1 MNALPLC
8 CFAPVSWYVLYADE
22 SFCLAQDEYFQ
33 KQTYRNRFD
42 ILTGNGVQTLTIPVE
57 STEGERKLLRDIRIS
72 PEYSG
77 KKTLQAIRSAYG
89 NSAMYDFIEN
99 ELEDLFLKEE
109 KFLFDFNMK
118 AHDWTCRWYPQIPKG
133 RLIESKIPEERLAE
147 PKIPEERLAEPK
159 IPEERLIE
167 SKIPEERLIESKIL
181 NERLAEPK
189 ILEERWKQRGTRPVE
204 LKSYPQ
210 VFADRFPFE
219 KDLSIL
225 DAIFNLGK
233 TSMKTL
239 GHVNNS

>member
-8 CFAPVSWYVLYADE
+8 CFAPVSWFVLYADE
-22 SFCLAQDEYFQ
+22 NFRLAQDEYFQ

-57 STEGERKLLRDIRIS
+57 STGGERKLLRDIRIS
-72 PEYSG
+72 SEYSG

-89 NSAMYDFIEN
+89 NSAMYDFVEV
-99 ELEDLFLKEE
+99 ELEELFLKEE
-109 KFLFDFNMK
+109 KFLIDFNMK
-118 AHDWTCRWYPQIPKG
+118 AHDWTCRWFPLIPEG

-147 PKIPEERLAEPK
+147 PKIHFVKE
-159 IPEERLIE
+159 
-167 SKIPEERLIESKIL
+167 
-181 NERLAEPK
+181 
-189 ILEERWKQRGTRPVE
+189 LEGERWKQRGTRPVE

-233 TSMKTL
+233 TSIQNL
-239 GHVNNS
+239 GRVNNS

>member
-22 SFCLAQDEYFQ
+22 NFALEQDQYFQ

-57 STEGERKLLRDIRIS
+57 STGGERKLLRDIRIS
-72 PEYSG
+72 SEYSG

-99 ELEDLFLKEE
+99 ELHELFLKEE
-109 KFLFDFNMK
+109 KFLFDFNMRS
-118 AHDWTCRWYPQIPKG
+118 HNWVCSWYPKVLDE
-133 RLIESKIPEERLAE
+133 RSTESKVLD
-147 PKIPEERLAEPK
+147 
-159 IPEERLIE
+159 
-167 SKIPEERLIESKIL
+167 
-181 NERLAEPK
+181 
-189 ILEERWKQRGTRPVE
+189 ERWKMRGTRPVE

-233 TSMKTL
+233 TSMKSL

>member
-22 SFCLAQDEYFQ
+22 NFALEQDEYFQ

-57 STEGERKLLRDIRIS
+57 STGGERKLLRDIRIS

-89 NSAMYDFIEN
+89 NSAIYDFIEQ
-99 ELEDLFLKEE
+99 ELEELFLKEE
-109 KFLFDFNMK
+109 KFLIDFNTR
-118 AHDWTCRWYPQIPKG
+118 AHEYSIKWFGLLAK
-133 RLIESKIPEERLAE
+133 EKIADGTVDD
-147 PKIPEERLAEPK
+147 K
-159 IPEERLIE
+159 
-167 SKIPEERLIESKIL
+167 
-181 NERLAEPK
+181 
-189 ILEERWKQRGTRPVE
+189 WKQRGTRPVE

-233 TSMKTL
+233 TSVKAL

>member
-22 SFCLAQDEYFQ
+22 NFALEQDEYFQ

-57 STEGERKLLRDIRIS
+57 STGGERTLLRDIRIS

-89 NSAMYDFIEN
+89 NSAMYDFIEQ
-99 ELEDLFLKEE
+99 ELEELFLKEE
-109 KFLFDFNMK
+109 KFLIDFNTR
-118 AHDWTCRWYPQIPKG
+118 AHEYSIKWFGLLAK
-133 RLIESKIPEERLAE
+133 EKIADGTVDD
-147 PKIPEERLAEPK
+147 K
-159 IPEERLIE
+159 
-167 SKIPEERLIESKIL
+167 
-181 NERLAEPK
+181 
-189 ILEERWKQRGTRPVE
+189 WKQRGTRPVE
-204 LKSYPQ
+204 LRSYPQ
-210 VFADRFPFE
+210 VFSDRVPFE

-233 TSMKTL
+233 TSVKAL

>member
-8 CFAPVSWYVLYADE
+8 CFAPVSWYVLYAEDNFALSNE
-22 SFCLAQDEYFQ
+22 EYFQ

-57 STEGERKLLRDIRIS
+57 STGGERTLVRDIRIS

-89 NSAMYDFIEN
+89 NSAMYDFIDV
-99 ELEDLFLKEE
+99 ELEELFLKEE
-109 KFLFDFNMK
+109 KFLIDFNTM
-118 AHDWTCRWYPQIPKG
+118 AHEYSIKWFGLLAK
-133 RLIESKIPEERLAE
+133 EKIADGTVDD
-147 PKIPEERLAEPK
+147 K
-159 IPEERLIE
+159 
-167 SKIPEERLIESKIL
+167 
-181 NERLAEPK
+181 
-189 ILEERWKQRGTRPVE
+189 WKQRGTRPVE

-233 TSMKTL
+233 TSVKAL

>member
-22 SFCLAQDEYFQ
+22 NFCLAQDEYFQ

-57 STEGERKLLRDIRIS
+57 STGGERKLLRDIRIS
-72 PEYSG
+72 PEYNG

-89 NSAMYDFIEN
+89 NSAMYDFIDQ
-99 ELEDLFLKEE
+99 ELEELFLKEE

-118 AHDWTCRWYPQIPKG
+118 SHNWVCRWYPQIPRG
-133 RLIESKIPEERLAE
+133 RLNES
-147 PKIPEERLAEPK
+147 K

-167 SKIPEERLIESKIL
+167 SKIPEERLIESKIPE
-181 NERLAEPK
+181 ERLAEPK
-189 ILEERWKQRGTRPVE
+189 ILGERWKQRGIRPVE

-233 TSMKTL
+233 TSMKSL

>member
-1 MNALPLC
+1 MNVLPLC
-8 CFAPVSWYVLYADE
+8 CFAPVSWYVLYAEDNFALSNE
-22 SFCLAQDEYFQ
+22 EYFQ

-57 STEGERKLLRDIRIS
+57 STGGERTLLRDIRIS

-89 NSAMYDFIEN
+89 NSAMYDFIDV
-99 ELEDLFLKEE
+99 ELEELFLKEE
-109 KFLFDFNMK
+109 KFLIDFNSK
-118 AHDWTCRWYPQIPKG
+118 AHEWSCRWFPKVVDQ
-133 RLIESKIPEERLAE
+133 RSTESKVLD
-147 PKIPEERLAEPK
+147 
-159 IPEERLIE
+159 
-167 SKIPEERLIESKIL
+167 
-181 NERLAEPK
+181 
-189 ILEERWKQRGTRPVE
+189 ERWKARGTRPVE

-233 TSMKTL
+233 TSVKAL

>member
-8 CFAPVSWYVLYADE
+8 CFAPVSWYVLYAEE
-22 SFCLAQDEYFQ
+22 SFALSEEEYFQ

-57 STEGERKLLRDIRIS
+57 STGGERKLLRDIRIS
-72 PEYSG
+72 PEYNG

-89 NSAMYDFIEN
+89 NSAMYDFIEQ
-99 ELEDLFLKEE
+99 ELEELFLKEE
-109 KFLFDFNMK
+109 KFLFDFNMRS
-118 AHDWTCRWYPQIPKG
+118 HNWVCRWYPTIPK
-133 RLIESKIPEERLAE
+133 
-147 PKIPEERLAEPK
+147 
-159 IPEERLIE
+159 ERLIE
-167 SKIPEERLIESKIL
+167 SKIPMERLIESKIPM
-181 NERLAEPK
+181 ERLAEPK
-189 ILEERWKQRGTRPVE
+189 IHFVKELEVERWKQRGTRPVE

-233 TSMKTL
+233 TSVKAL

>member
-1 MNALPLC
+1 MEPNSLGSYVPFGRLDLLMNELPLC

-22 SFCLAQDEYFQ
+22 NFCLAQDEYFQ

-42 ILTGNGVQTLTIPVE
+42 ILTGNGVQPLTIPVE
-57 STEGERKLLRDIRIS
+57 STGGERKLLRDIRIS
-72 PEYSG
+72 PEYNG

-89 NSAMYDFIEN
+89 NSAMYDFIEQ
-99 ELEDLFLKEE
+99 ELEELFLKEE

-118 AHDWTCRWYPQIPKG
+118 AHEWSCRWFPQIPKG

-147 PKIPEERLAEPK
+147 PKIHIVKEMEV
-159 IPEERLIE
+159 
-167 SKIPEERLIESKIL
+167 
-181 NERLAEPK
+181 
-189 ILEERWKQRGTRPVE
+189 ERWKQRGTRPVE
-204 LKSYPQ
+204 FKRYPQ

-219 KDLSIL
+219 SDLSIL

-233 TSMKTL
+233 TSLSSL

>member
-1 MNALPLC
+1 MNELPLC

-22 SFCLAQDEYFQ
+22 NFCLAQDEYFQ

-42 ILTGNGVQTLTIPVE
+42 ILTGNGVQTLTVPVE
-57 STEGERKLLRDIRIS
+57 STGGERKLLRDIRIS
-72 PEYSG
+72 PEYNG

-89 NSAMYDFIEN
+89 NSAMYDFIEH
-99 ELEDLFLKEE
+99 ELEELFLKEE
-109 KFLFDFNMK
+109 KFLFDFNMRS
-118 AHDWTCRWYPQIPKG
+118 HNWVCRWYPKVLDE
-133 RLIESKIPEERLAE
+133 RSTESKVVSQRST
-147 PKIPEERLAEPK
+147 
-159 IPEERLIE
+159 E
-167 SKIPEERLIESKIL
+167 SKVLD
-181 NERLAEPK
+181 
-189 ILEERWKQRGTRPVE
+189 ERWKIRGTRPVE

-233 TSMKTL
+233 TSMKSL

>member
-1 MNALPLC
+1 MTSLPLC
-8 CFAPVSWYVLYADE
+8 CFAPISWYVLNAE
-22 SFCLAQDEYFQ
+22 NNFEISNEEYFQ

-57 STEGERKLLRDIRIS
+57 STGGERKFLRDIRIS
-72 PEYSG
+72 SEYSG

-89 NSAMYDFIEN
+89 NSAMYDFVEV
-99 ELEDLFLKEE
+99 ELQELFLKEE
-109 KFLFDFNMK
+109 KFLIDFNMK
-118 AHDWTCRWYPQIPKG
+118 AHDWTCRWFPQIPEG

-147 PKIPEERLAEPK
+147 PKIHFVKE
-159 IPEERLIE
+159 
-167 SKIPEERLIESKIL
+167 
-181 NERLAEPK
+181 
-189 ILEERWKQRGTRPVE
+189 LEVERWKTRGTRPVE

-219 KDLSIL
+219 KDLSII

-233 TSMKTL
+233 TSIKTL

>member
-22 SFCLAQDEYFQ
+22 NFALEQDEYFQ

-57 STEGERKLLRDIRIS
+57 STGGERTLLRDIRIS

-89 NSAMYDFIEN
+89 NSAIYDFIEQ
-99 ELEDLFLKEE
+99 ELQELFLKEE
-109 KFLFDFNMK
+109 KFLIDFNTR
-118 AHDWTCRWYPQIPKG
+118 AHEYSIKWFGLLAK
-133 RLIESKIPEERLAE
+133 EKIADGTVDD
-147 PKIPEERLAEPK
+147 K
-159 IPEERLIE
+159 
-167 SKIPEERLIESKIL
+167 
-181 NERLAEPK
+181 
-189 ILEERWKQRGTRPVE
+189 WKQRGTRPVE

-233 TSMKTL
+233 TSVKAL

>member
-22 SFCLAQDEYFQ
+22 NFALEQDEYFQ

-42 ILTGNGVQTLTIPVE
+42 ILTGNGVQTLTIPIE
-57 STEGERKLLRDIRIS
+57 STGGERTLLRDIRIS

-77 KKTLQAIRSAYG
+77 KKILQAIRSAYG
-89 NSAMYDFIEN
+89 NSAMYDFIEQ
-99 ELEDLFLKEE
+99 ELEELFLKEE
-109 KFLFDFNMK
+109 KFLIDFNTR
-118 AHDWTCRWYPQIPKG
+118 AHEYSIKWFGLLAK
-133 RLIESKIPEERLAE
+133 EKIADGTVDD
-147 PKIPEERLAEPK
+147 K
-159 IPEERLIE
+159 
-167 SKIPEERLIESKIL
+167 
-181 NERLAEPK
+181 
-189 ILEERWKQRGTRPVE
+189 WKQRGTRPVE

-233 TSMKTL
+233 TSVKAL

>member
-1 MNALPLC
+1 MNELPLC

-22 SFCLAQDEYFQ
+22 NFCLAQDEYFQ

-42 ILTGNGVQTLTIPVE
+42 ILTGNGVQTLTVPVE
-57 STEGERKLLRDIRIS
+57 STGGERKLLRDIRIS
-72 PEYSG
+72 SEYNG

-89 NSAMYDFIEN
+89 NSAMYDFIEL
-99 ELEDLFLKEE
+99 ELEELFLKEE
-109 KFLFDFNMK
+109 KFLFDFNMRS
-118 AHDWTCRWYPQIPKG
+118 HNWVCRWYPKVLDE
-133 RLIESKIPEERLAE
+133 RSTESKVVSQRST
-147 PKIPEERLAEPK
+147 
-159 IPEERLIE
+159 E
-167 SKIPEERLIESKIL
+167 SKVLD
-181 NERLAEPK
+181 
-189 ILEERWKQRGTRPVE
+189 ERWKMRGTRPVE

-233 TSMKTL
+233 TSMKSL

>member
-1 MNALPLC
+1 
-8 CFAPVSWYVLYADE
+8 VSWYVLYADE
-22 SFCLAQDEYFQ
+22 SFCLGQDEYFQ

-57 STEGERKLLRDIRIS
+57 STGGERMLLRDIRVS

-89 NSAMYDFIEN
+89 NSAMYDFIEQ
-99 ELEDLFLKEE
+99 ELEELFLKEE
-109 KFLFDFNMK
+109 KFLIDFTMK
-118 AHDWTCRWYPQIPKG
+118 AHEWTCRWF
-133 RLIESKIPEERLAE
+133 
-147 PKIPEERLAEPK
+147 PK

-167 SKIPEERLIESKIL
+167 SKILEERLIESKIPK
-181 NERLAEPK
+181 ERLAEPK
-189 ILEERWKQRGTRPVE
+189 IHSVKELEEERWKQRGTRPVE

-233 TSMKTL
+233 TSMKSL

>member
-1 MNALPLC
+1 MNELPLC

-22 SFCLAQDEYFQ
+22 NFCLAQDEYFQ

-42 ILTGNGVQTLTIPVE
+42 ILTGNGVQTLTVPVE
-57 STEGERKLLRDIRIS
+57 STGGERKLLRDIRIS
-72 PEYSG
+72 PEYNG

-89 NSAMYDFIEN
+89 NSAMYDFIEH
-99 ELEDLFLKEE
+99 ELEELFLKEE
-109 KFLFDFNMK
+109 KFLFDFNMRS
-118 AHDWTCRWYPQIPKG
+118 HNWVCRWYPKVLDE
-133 RLIESKIPEERLAE
+133 RSTESKVLD
-147 PKIPEERLAEPK
+147 
-159 IPEERLIE
+159 
-167 SKIPEERLIESKIL
+167 
-181 NERLAEPK
+181 
-189 ILEERWKQRGTRPVE
+189 ERWKIRGTRPVE

-233 TSMKTL
+233 TSMKSL

>member
-1 MNALPLC
+1 MNELPLC

-22 SFCLAQDEYFQ
+22 DFCLTQDEYFF

-42 ILTGNGVQTLTIPVE
+42 ILTGNGVLTLTIPVQ
-57 STEGERKLLRDIRIS
+57 STGGERKLVRDIRIS
-72 PEYSG
+72 PEYNG

-89 NSAMYDFIEN
+89 NSAMYDFIEL

-109 KFLFDFNMK
+109 KFLFDFNIK
-118 AHDWTCRWYPQIPKG
+118 AHEWSCRWFLQISKG
-133 RLIESKIPEERLAE
+133 RFIESKIPEERLAE
-147 PKIPEERLAEPK
+147 PKIHFVKEMEV
-159 IPEERLIE
+159 
-167 SKIPEERLIESKIL
+167 
-181 NERLAEPK
+181 
-189 ILEERWKQRGTRPVE
+189 ERWKMRGTRPVE

-233 TSMKTL
+233 TSMKSL

>member
-1 MNALPLC
+1 MNVLPLC

-22 SFCLAQDEYFQ
+22 NFALEQDEYFQ

-57 STEGERKLLRDIRIS
+57 STGGERTLLRDIRIS

-77 KKTLQAIRSAYG
+77 KKILQAIRSAYG
-89 NSAMYDFIEN
+89 NSAMYDFIDV
-99 ELEDLFLKEE
+99 ELEELFLKEE
-109 KFLFDFNMK
+109 KFLIDFNTR
-118 AHDWTCRWYPQIPKG
+118 AHEYSIKWFGLLAK
-133 RLIESKIPEERLAE
+133 EKIADGTVDD
-147 PKIPEERLAEPK
+147 K
-159 IPEERLIE
+159 
-167 SKIPEERLIESKIL
+167 
-181 NERLAEPK
+181 
-189 ILEERWKQRGTRPVE
+189 WKQRGTRPVE

-233 TSMKTL
+233 TSVKAL

>member
-1 MNALPLC
+1 MNELPLC

-22 SFCLAQDEYFQ
+22 NFCLAQDEYFQ

-57 STEGERKLLRDIRIS
+57 STGGERKLLRDIRIS
-72 PEYSG
+72 PEYNG

-89 NSAMYDFIEN
+89 NSAMYDFIEH

-109 KFLFDFNMK
+109 KFLFDFNIK
-118 AHDWTCRWYPQIPKG
+118 AHDWSCKWFPQ
-133 RLIESKIPEERLAE
+133 IPEERLAE
-147 PKIPEERLAEPK
+147 PKILD
-159 IPEERLIE
+159 
-167 SKIPEERLIESKIL
+167 
-181 NERLAEPK
+181 
-189 ILEERWKQRGTRPVE
+189 ERWKVRGTRPVE

-233 TSMKTL
+233 TSMKSL

>member
-1 MNALPLC
+1 VLNAEND
-8 CFAPVSWYVLYADE
+8 FALSDE
-22 SFCLAQDEYFQ
+22 EYFQ

-57 STEGERKLLRDIRIS
+57 SPGGERKLLREILIS
-72 PEYSG
+72 SEYSG

-89 NSAMYDFIEN
+89 NSAMYDFVEV
-99 ELEDLFLKEE
+99 ELDELFLKEE
-109 KFLFDFNMK
+109 KFLIDFNIK
-118 AHDWTCRWYPQIPKG
+118 AHEWSLKWFSKIPMERLIESKIPME

-147 PKIPEERLAEPK
+147 PKIHFVKEMEV
-159 IPEERLIE
+159 
-167 SKIPEERLIESKIL
+167 
-181 NERLAEPK
+181 
-189 ILEERWKQRGTRPVE
+189 ERWKQRGTRPVE

-233 TSMKTL
+233 TSVKSL

>member
-22 SFCLAQDEYFQ
+22 NFALEQDEYFQ

-57 STEGERKLLRDIRIS
+57 STGGERTLLRDIRIS

-89 NSAMYDFIEN
+89 NSAIYDFIEQ
-99 ELEDLFLKEE
+99 ELEELFLKEE
-109 KFLFDFNMK
+109 KFLFDFNMRS
-118 AHDWTCRWYPQIPKG
+118 HNWVCRWYPKVLDE
-133 RLIESKIPEERLAE
+133 RSTESKVVSQRSTE
-147 PKIPEERLAEPK
+147 PKVLD
-159 IPEERLIE
+159 
-167 SKIPEERLIESKIL
+167 
-181 NERLAEPK
+181 
-189 ILEERWKQRGTRPVE
+189 ERWKMRGTRPVE

-233 TSMKTL
+233 TSVKAL

>member
-8 CFAPVSWYVLYADE
+8 CFAPVSWYVLYAE
-22 SFCLAQDEYFQ
+22 ENFALEQDEYFQ

-57 STEGERKLLRDIRIS
+57 STGGERTLIRDIRIS

-89 NSAMYDFIEN
+89 NSAMYDFIEQ
-99 ELEDLFLKEE
+99 ELEELFLKEE
-109 KFLFDFNMK
+109 KFLIDFNTR
-118 AHDWTCRWYPQIPKG
+118 AHEYSIKWFGLLAK
-133 RLIESKIPEERLAE
+133 EKIADGTVDD
-147 PKIPEERLAEPK
+147 K
-159 IPEERLIE
+159 
-167 SKIPEERLIESKIL
+167 
-181 NERLAEPK
+181 
-189 ILEERWKQRGTRPVE
+189 WKQRGTRPVE

-233 TSMKTL
+233 TSVKAL